1 MLVQKACR
9 GKCEPGSLNGVDQ
22 EVGYGDDLVLIQ
34 VVKGLSAQMR
44 VNRQPYRGA
53 DPTIKLRRE
62 TGVGPLSGKGPRVI
76 VSADVSILPYPVFV
90 RGGATGAALKEHLN
104 SVCSKYFVPEEVH
117 PQLLGPDDTMQER
130 PAGKVGMYTR
140 FFDYVNYRI
149 PFSNFFVSVLIHFRI
164 PFSQLSVFC
173 SAKNGWSGF
182 TKCPNVRAC
191 YSKNLD
197 SVKNW
202 NDHFFWVDEFVVPA
216 NARFNWISGSN
227 ISKDRAPAASEYNAE
242 HAAILITHVSLFLS
256 MRAERVEMD
265 LNAFIRTADPRKVK
279 IVERARAE
287 NEEPIVTVAKHR
299 TVTPLPTSVV
309 RPSGDL
315 SESIEREFGEDV
327 SGSAGRGQED
337 ASVGGYS
344 DAEPIVPVTAGVAV
358 ETGSSRAKRPKKRV
372 AHESGDTPAAT
383 HPPKRLRADY
393 GNTSGSV
400 IGGKS
405 PGVLNRLLR
414 ASQLTVEQGVTALPT
429 LPFITS
435 SMTASPL
442 EEGGGH
448 TDSATAS
455 ALRTVGPSERFVVL
469 SDSSHYSSAKSADAE
484 VDSLI
489 RSVAPV
495 MTAAT
500 TVTTS
505 VSAAAT
511 TAVALTDVNKDK
523 NVPTPS
529 IFAVS
534 SSSEKT
540 DRTLSLFAG
549 RSGSDFVAGSIRA
562 EGDVDTS
569 LQEVYIPKW
578 TVTKGFELNDG
589 RSCANM
595 IDHFTPPAFFKTVR
609 GIEHE
614 QLFAEFNVSAA
625 RNLSLSSEEERSDLL
640 QVKDKEIEELKSQL
654 LQARDESMEV
664 AQLRT
669 RVASLK
675 AFESSLQGK
684 VASAKEHKGFLE
696 QERSALNLKVT
707 SLESTIGEKDHELS
721 DLETSSSSLRSHNQ
735 RLVDQIRTI
744 LFRPGGTTYFNKS
757 EYIDVVRM
765 LPRKVGVCVL
775 PIGAGIVLLTPI
787 FVLYIFGCALNSS
800 EVIMVKSSDALGSWT
815 LLMLMAWLLILD
827 LVRELETSS
836 AGLREKLET
845 YEGNMKQLEEFQ
857 DNLMKPLE
865 ARLTEIDV
873 DLLGRRWLLVHG
885 MRLLMAKCLNSS
897 EYMEALR
904 NDFGRVIEKGM
915 QEGLA
920 AGIEHGQAGR
930 CLNDLEA
937 YNPSAEDDFNSAVQA
952 LRSLDFLLLQE
963 LSAKRDASTLD
974 VMDLLCLDDVVAEVL
989 GMTGLQPDVSQLMVP
1004 VCRKQD
1010 QVVVGSQTLSV
1021 ALDICH
1027 GRVRKMERNLTE
1039 RLPILKDVFTSI
1051 DHPLS
1056 VEALTAL
1063 PETFIEP
1070 PFATPAT
1077 NVLSTVVIRPTPD
1090 SFLSVEDYENPHLA
1104 DAVPGGVVPEPRGEG
1119 KVEGSND
1126 ADVGDPVLS
1135 QLEGEARDAVL

>member
-1 MLVQKACR
+1 
-9 GKCEPGSLNGVDQ
+9 
-22 EVGYGDDLVLIQ
+22 
-34 VVKGLSAQMR
+34 
-44 VNRQPYRGA
+44 
-53 DPTIKLRRE
+53 
-62 TGVGPLSGKGPRVI
+62 
-76 VSADVSILPYPVFV
+76 
-90 RGGATGAALKEHLN
+90 
-104 SVCSKYFVPEEVH
+104 
-117 PQLLGPDDTMQER
+117 
-130 PAGKVGMYTR
+130 
-140 FFDYVNYRI
+140 
-149 PFSNFFVSVLIHFRI
+149 
-164 PFSQLSVFC
+164 
-173 SAKNGWSGF
+173 
-182 TKCPNVRAC
+182 
-191 YSKNLD
+191 
-197 SVKNW
+197 
-202 NDHFFWVDEFVVPA
+202 
-216 NARFNWISGSN
+216 
-227 ISKDRAPAASEYNAE
+227 
-242 HAAILITHVSLFLS
+242 
-256 MRAERVEMD
+256 
-265 LNAFIRTADPRKVK
+265 RKVK

-299 TVTPLPTSVV
+299 TVTPLPNLVV

-315 SESIEREFGEDV
+315 SESVKREFGKDV

-344 DAEPIVPVTAGVAV
+344 DAEPIVFVTAGVAA
-358 ETGSSRAKRPKKRV
+358 ET
-372 AHESGDTPAAT
+372 D
-383 HPPKRLRADY
+383 RL
-393 GNTSGSV
+393 GLSL
-400 IGGKS
+400 I
-405 PGVLNRLLR
+405 
-414 ASQLTVEQGVTALPT
+414 VEQGVAALPT

-435 SMTASPL
+435 SVTTSPL

-448 TDSATAS
+448 TDFTSAS

-484 VDSLI
+484 VVSLI
-489 RSVAPV
+489 RSAAPV
-495 MTAAT
+495 MIAAT

-511 TAVALTDVNKDK
+511 TAVALTNVNKDK

-562 EGDVDTS
+562 EGGVDTS

-589 RSCANM
+589 
-595 IDHFTPPAFFKTVR
+595 D
-609 GIEHE
+609 
-614 QLFAEFNVSAA
+614 LFNVSAA
-625 RNLSLSSEEERSDLL
+625 RNLSLSSEVRMRAEYNILEKRKWRSLAEERNDLL

-669 RVASLK
+669 RVASLE
-675 AFESSLQGK
+675 AIESSLRGE
-684 VASAKEHKGFLE
+684 VASAKEHKGLLE

-707 SLESTIGEKDHELS
+707 SLESTIAEKDRELS

-735 RLVDQIRTI
+735 RLVDQ
-744 LFRPGGTTYFNKS
+744 
-757 EYIDVVRM
+757 
-765 LPRKVGVCVL
+765 
-775 PIGAGIVLLTPI
+775 
-787 FVLYIFGCALNSS
+787 
-800 EVIMVKSSDALGSWT
+800 
-815 LLMLMAWLLILD
+815 
-827 LVRELETSS
+827 VRELETSS

-845 YEGNMKQLEEFQ
+845 YEGSMKQLEEFQ

-865 ARLTEIDV
+865 ARLAEIDA
-873 DLLGRRWLLVHG
+873 DFTRCCMHFQDSFHPHLLNVIAGRRWLLAHG

-897 EYMEALR
+897 EYMEALG
-904 NDFGRVIEKGM
+904 NAFGRAIEKGM

-952 LRSLDFLLLQE
+952 LRSLDFPLLQE
-963 LSAKRDASTLD
+963 LSASTLD
-974 VMDLLCLDDVVAEVL
+974 VMDLLHLDDVVAEVL
-989 GMTGLQPDVSQLMVP
+989 GITGLQPDVSQLMVL

-1010 QVVVGSQTLSV
+1010 HVVVGSQTLSV

-1039 RLPILKDVFTSI
+1039 L
-1051 DHPLS
+1051 
-1056 VEALTAL
+1056 
-1063 PETFIEP
+1063 
-1070 PFATPAT
+1070 
-1077 NVLSTVVIRPTPD
+1077 IRPTPD

-1104 DAVPGGVVPEPRGEG
+1104 DAVPGGVVLEPRGEG

-1126 ADVGDPVLS
+1126 VDVGDHVLS
-1135 QLEGEARDAVL
+1135 QLEGKARDVVL

>member
-1 MLVQKACR
+1 MDRMTLSHQR
-9 GKCEPGSLNGVDQ
+9 GQSQ
-22 EVGYGDDLVLIQ
+22 IHSQ
-34 VVKGLSAQMR
+34 
-44 VNRQPYRGA
+44 
-53 DPTIKLRRE
+53 
-62 TGVGPLSGKGPRVI
+62 
-76 VSADVSILPYPVFV
+76 
-90 RGGATGAALKEHLN
+90 
-104 SVCSKYFVPEEVH
+104 
-117 PQLLGPDDTMQER
+117 
-130 PAGKVGMYTR
+130 
-140 FFDYVNYRI
+140 
-149 PFSNFFVSVLIHFRI
+149 FS
-164 PFSQLSVFC
+164 
-173 SAKNGWSGF
+173 
-182 TKCPNVRAC
+182 
-191 YSKNLD
+191 
-197 SVKNW
+197 
-202 NDHFFWVDEFVVPA
+202 
-216 NARFNWISGSN
+216 
-227 ISKDRAPAASEYNAE
+227 
-242 HAAILITHVSLFLS
+242 
-256 MRAERVEMD
+256 
-265 LNAFIRTADPRKVK
+265 
-279 IVERARAE
+279 
-287 NEEPIVTVAKHR
+287 
-299 TVTPLPTSVV
+299 
-309 RPSGDL
+309 
-315 SESIEREFGEDV
+315 
-327 SGSAGRGQED
+327 RGQED

-344 DAEPIVPVTAGVAV
+344 DAEPIVPVTAGVAA
-358 ETGSSRAKRPKKRV
+358 ETGSSRAKRPKKKRV
-372 AHESGDTPAAT
+372 VHESGDTPAAS

-414 ASQLTVEQGVTALPT
+414 ASQLTVEQGVAALPT

-435 SMTASPL
+435 SVTASPL

-489 RSVAPV
+489 RSAAPV

-569 LQEVYIPKW
+569 LQEVYIPEW

-609 GIEHE
+609 GMEHE

-625 RNLSLSSEEERSDLL
+625 RNLSLSSEVRMRAEYNILEKRKWRSLAEERNDLL

-669 RVASLK
+669 RVASLE
-675 AFESSLQGK
+675 AIESSLRGE
-684 VASAKEHKGFLE
+684 VASAKEHKGLLE

-707 SLESTIGEKDHELS
+707 SLESTIAEKDRELS

-787 FVLYIFGCALNSS
+787 FV
-800 EVIMVKSSDALGSWT
+800 
-815 LLMLMAWLLILD
+815 
-827 LVRELETSS
+827 RELETSS

-873 DLLGRRWLLVHG
+873 DFTRCCMHFHDSFHPHLLNVIAGRRWLLVHG

-963 LSAKRDASTLD
+963 LPAKRDASTLD

-989 GMTGLQPDVSQLMVP
+989 GMTGIQPDVSQLMAPGV
-1004 VCRKQD
+1004 
-1010 QVVVGSQTLSV
+1010 
-1021 ALDICH
+1021 
-1027 GRVRKMERNLTE
+1027 KMERNLLSVSNSKDY
-1039 RLPILKDVFTSI
+1039 LP
-1051 DHPLS
+1051 PLS
-1056 VEALTAL
+1056 STVVRSLDRS
-1063 PETFIEP
+1063 PETYIEP
-1070 PFATPAT
+1070 P
-1077 NVLSTVVIRPTPD
+1077 LRC
-1090 SFLSVEDYENPHLA
+1090 L
-1104 DAVPGGVVPEPRGEG
+1104 GER
-1119 KVEGSND
+1119 KVKGSND
-1126 ADVGDPVLS
+1126 ADVGEPVLS
-1135 QLEGEARDAVL
+1135 SSRG